1 MYFPSSFWELQSR
14 KQAFHMRLKRTA
26 AMSRT
31 DLEWKWGSWYWFQGG
46 QHLTYATPISVR
58 VKKNLY
64 ICYKIYTHIER
75 VKISKEKE
83 IRSGSWGKEHTK
95 TFFLLLLQSS
105 LPTWKDALPPSE
117 GKREKRRLGE
127 IIQSVLQEARPWQ
140 GFLLLP
146 VTVGSMLQM
155 DVPEAQ
161 GGPNRERVIYRDYW
175 QGRLSPCV
183 SQEKRISFHLQQT
196 SQPAGRQS
204 ALLPIAPG
212 FSAKAIRS
220 YRRRASTSTCLTHS
234 LEAMQEHTDISTH
247 FPSSYQN
254 PMKMAS
260 RLDASSRVLWTPALT
275 ALLGCRLYLNQ
286 PRQEGDMQ

>member
-1 MYFPSSFWELQSR
+1 MPYL
-14 KQAFHMRLKRTA
+14 L
-26 AMSRT
+26 
-31 DLEWKWGSWYWFQGG
+31 
-46 QHLTYATPISVR
+46 VR
-58 VKKNLY
+58 VK
-64 ICYKIYTHIER
+64 
-75 VKISKEKE
+75 EKRE
-83 IRSGSWGKEHTK
+83 DLIIRSV
-95 TFFLLLLQSS
+95 
-105 LPTWKDALPPSE
+105 P
-117 GKREKRRLGE
+117 
-127 IIQSVLQEARPWQ
+127 QEAGPWQ

-146 VTVGSMLQM
+146 VTIGSTLQM

-161 GGPNRERVIYRDYW
+161 GGPNRECVTYRDYW
-175 QGRLSPCV
+175 KGQPSACI
-183 SQEKRISFHLQQT
+183 SQERRISFHLQQT

-260 RLDASSRVLWTPALT
+260 RLDASSRVL
-275 ALLGCRLYLNQ
+275 
-286 PRQEGDMQ
+286 